1 MKIIIVNYRY
11 FVSGGPERYLFNI
24 KQVLESHGH
33 EVVPFSV
40 KSSLNQPTEY
50 EDYFMSPIGSGKEVY
65 YNEYNKKSPKTFFKV
80 LIRMFYSREAKKKL
94 SALIRKVQPDLVYVL
109 HYQNKI
115 SPAIFDAARK
125 HNIPVV
131 YRASDFGQ
139 ICANALFY
147 RYNKKDTCE
156 RCLSGSRWNAVINKC
171 VFNSYLLSAVKASA
185 LGLQDLLKVKNKID
199 AYVIP
204 SGFTLSK
211 FQQFGVPA
219 EKLNCIPTFFNFANT
234 DNSLAITYEPFAVY
248 VGRLEEEKGLL
259 TLVKAFV
266 NTGQRLVIIGSASG
280 GYDKVLVDFLKDK
293 EHRIEFTGQLNFDA
307 IQQHLRTCA
316 FTIMPAEWY
325 ENFPNSVLESYAFR
339 KPVVASDSGSLKEIV
354 DDQYTGLLFPA
365 KNAEALRVCITGLLA
380 DPARCRQL
388 GENAYHKLTTAYSAE
403 AHYRKLEE
411 VFNRVLTT
419 RKRTKESV
427 Q

>member
-24 KQVLESHGH
+24 TQVLEAHGH

-40 KSSLNQPTEY
+40 KSSLNQPTAY
-50 EDYFMSPIGSGKEVY
+50 ADYFMSPVGSGNEVY

-80 LIRMFYSREAKKKL
+80 LVRMFYSREARKKL
-94 SALIRKVQPDLVYVL
+94 AALIRRVQPDLIYVL

-115 SPAIFDAARK
+115 SPSIFDAAVK
-125 HNIPVV
+125 YKVPVV

-147 RYNKKDTCE
+147 RFNKKDTCE
-156 RCLSGSRWNAVINKC
+156 RCLHGSRWNAVRNKC

-185 LGLQDLLKVKNKID
+185 LALQDMLKVKDKID

-211 FQQFGVPA
+211 FQEYGVPA
-219 EKLNCIPTFFNFANT
+219 EKLNCIPTFFNFATT
-234 DNSLAITYEPFAVY
+234 DQTQAAGYEPFAVY

-259 TLVKAFV
+259 TLVKAFAD
-266 NTGQRLVIIGSASG
+266 TGYRLVIIGSASG
-280 GYDKVLVDFLKDK
+280 GYDTVLKDYLKDK
-293 EHRIEFTGQLNFDA
+293 THRIEFTGQLKFDA
-307 IQQHLRTCA
+307 IQHYLRTCA
-316 FTIMPAEWY
+316 FTVMPAEWY

-354 DDQYTGLLFPA
+354 DDQVTGLLFPA
-365 KNAEALRVCITGLLA
+365 KNVEALKACIGQLMG
-380 DPARCRQL
+380 DMEMCRQL
-388 GENAYHKLTTAYSAE
+388 GEQAYQKLTTGYSAE
-403 AHYRKLEE
+403 VHYRKLEN
-411 VFNRVLTT
+411 VFNRVVKARQQINVSAT
-419 RKRTKESV
+419 
-427 Q
+427 